1 LTVDSVTMKLILVM
15 LAVSPVLAQD
25 DSFASSFLSGLLDT
39 LDTQVDAK
47 NCPGVCMHAIASLI
61 CSNVL
66 DEVECPNP
74 SMKCCVDEPLGQYLL
89 FMVSWTHVPLVHGLL
104 DPWSLDTL
112 NKNCPGV
119 CMHAIASLICSNVL
133 DEVEC
138 PNPSM
143 KCCVDEPL
151 GNDTLSTTRRPF
163 TTRYTTP
170 DDDEEEPTTPAP
182 DRYKDSVIIAGN
194 IACPG
199 TCVENRLTQY
209 CEAYLTSRDL
219 CVSGRLCCVAKDG
232 YGDRRPS
239 DLVVPSENKKHTNRP
254 SNALTT
260 TTAPS
265 KYKGPTR
272 KCRGDCISGLFAL
285 LCDHVDEDAY
295 CPGEGTC
302 CATDSKGEQTTTR
315 RPPTTPRP
323 TTPAPLPRCP
333 GYCLLNIMAAFCER
347 PAVLVSHTQCK
358 TSGSVCCD
366 NIPPRTTQRPT
377 TTTPSTTPAPADPRP
392 DCPGSCIVSLLSF
405 TCFRNAEMTDV
416 FKCKKAGTQCC
427 APKSKVLEVTGVQR
441 NDTYPL
447 ATPQYEPYTTTPH
460 PTPMILQV
468 TGVKRNDTYPLATP
482 QYEPYTTTPHPTP
495 MILQVT
501 GVQRNDT
508 YPLATPQY
516 EPYTTTPHPTPMI
529 LQVTGVKR
537 NDTYPL
543 ATPQYEPYTTT
554 PHPTPMILQVTG
566 VQRNDTYPLATP
578 QYEPYTT
585 TPHPTPMIL
594 QVTGVKRNDTY
605 PLATPQYE
613 PYTTTP
619 HPTPMILQVTGVQR
633 NDTYPLAT
641 PQYEPY
647 TTTPHPTPMILQVTG
662 VKRND
667 TYPLATPQYEPY
679 TTTPHP
685 TPMILQVTGVQ
696 RNDTYPLATPQY
708 EPYTTT
714 PHPTPMILQ
723 VTGVKRNDTYPLATP
738 QYEPYTTTPHPTP
751 MILQVTGVQRN
762 DTYPLATPQY
772 EPYTT
777 TPHPT
782 PMTCWFHPVLQVT
795 GVQRND
801 TYPLATP
808 QYEPYTT
815 TPHPTPMIL
824 QVTGVKRNDTYPLA
838 TPQYEPYTTTP
849 HPTPMILQV
858 TGVQRNDTYPL
869 ATPQYEPYTTTP
881 HPTPMTC
888 WFHPVLQ
895 VTGVQRNDT
904 YPLAT
909 PQYEPYTT
917 TPHPTPMILQVTG
930 VKRNDTYP
938 LATPQYEPY
947 TTTPHPTPMILQV
960 TGVQRND
967 TYPLATPQYE
977 PYTTTPHPTPMTV
990 PYEPVYGSTIRVPEK
1005 YNKYVC
1011 GVKGSSSRSSR
1022 RLGRVMGGEDGERGE
1037 WCWQVALINSLNQ
1050 YLCGAALIGTQWVLT
1065 AAHCVTNIVRSGDA
1079 IYVRVGDHDLTRKY
1093 GSPGAQ
1099 TLRVATTYIHHNHNS
1114 QTLDND
1120 IALLKLHGK
1129 ADLKEGVCLVC
1140 LPARGV
1146 SHAAGKRCTVT
1157 GYGYMGETGPIPLR
1171 VREAELPIVSDAEC
1185 IRKVNAVTEKIFILP
1200 ASSFCAGGEEG
1211 NDACQ
1216 GDGGGPLVCQDDGF
1230 YELAGLVSWGF
1241 GCGRQDVPGVYVK
1254 VSSFIGWINQIISV
1268 NNL

>member
-1 LTVDSVTMKLILVM
+1 MKLILVM
-15 LAVSPVLAQD
+15 LAVSPVLARAQE

-74 SMKCCVDEPLGQYLL
+74 SMKCCVDEPLG
-89 FMVSWTHVPLVHGLL
+89 
-104 DPWSLDTL
+104 
-112 NKNCPGV
+112 
-119 CMHAIASLICSNVL
+119 
-133 DEVEC
+133 
-138 PNPSM
+138 
-143 KCCVDEPL
+143 
-151 GNDTLSTTRRPF
+151 NDTLSTTRRPF

-170 DDDEEEPTTPAP
+170 AEDEEEPTTPAP
-182 DRYKDSVIIAGN
+182 DRYKDSGN

-239 DLVVPSENKKHTNRP
+239 DLVVPSENKKHTKRP
-254 SNALTT
+254 STALTT

-285 LCDHVDEDAY
+285 LCDHVDEEAY

-302 CATDSKGEQTTTR
+302 CATEPKGEQTTTR

-366 NIPPRTTQRPT
+366 NMPPRTTQRPT

-405 TCFRNAEMTDV
+405 TCFRNAEMTEV

-427 APKSKVLEVTGVQR
+427 APKSKVLEATGVQR

-447 ATPQYEPYTTTPH
+447 ATPQYEPYTTTP
-460 PTPMILQV
+460 Q
-468 TGVKRNDTYPLATP
+468 
-482 QYEPYTTTPHPTP
+482 
-495 MILQVT
+495 
-501 GVQRNDT
+501 
-508 YPLATPQY
+508 
-516 EPYTTTPHPTPMI
+516 
-529 LQVTGVKR
+529 
-537 NDTYPL
+537 
-543 ATPQYEPYTTT
+543 
-554 PHPTPMILQVTG
+554 
-566 VQRNDTYPLATP
+566 
-578 QYEPYTT
+578 
-585 TPHPTPMIL
+585 
-594 QVTGVKRNDTY
+594 
-605 PLATPQYE
+605 
-613 PYTTTP
+613 
-619 HPTPMILQVTGVQR
+619 
-633 NDTYPLAT
+633 
-641 PQYEPY
+641 
-647 TTTPHPTPMILQVTG
+647 
-662 VKRND
+662 
-667 TYPLATPQYEPY
+667 
-679 TTTPHP
+679 
-685 TPMILQVTGVQ
+685 
-696 RNDTYPLATPQY
+696 
-708 EPYTTT
+708 
-714 PHPTPMILQ
+714 
-723 VTGVKRNDTYPLATP
+723 
-738 QYEPYTTTPHPTP
+738 
-751 MILQVTGVQRN
+751 
-762 DTYPLATPQY
+762 
-772 EPYTT
+772 
-777 TPHPT
+777 
-782 PMTCWFHPVLQVT
+782 
-795 GVQRND
+795 
-801 TYPLATP
+801 
-808 QYEPYTT
+808 
-815 TPHPTPMIL
+815 
-824 QVTGVKRNDTYPLA
+824 
-838 TPQYEPYTTTP
+838 
-849 HPTPMILQV
+849 
-858 TGVQRNDTYPL
+858 
-869 ATPQYEPYTTTP
+869 
-881 HPTPMTC
+881 
-888 WFHPVLQ
+888 
-895 VTGVQRNDT
+895 
-904 YPLAT
+904 
-909 PQYEPYTT
+909 
-917 TPHPTPMILQVTG
+917 
-930 VKRNDTYP
+930 
-938 LATPQYEPY
+938 
-947 TTTPHPTPMILQV
+947 
-960 TGVQRND
+960 
-967 TYPLATPQYE
+967 
-977 PYTTTPHPTPMTV
+977 PTPMTV
-990 PYEPVYGSTIRVPEK
+990 PYEPTYGSTIRVPEK

-1011 GVKGSSSRSSR
+1011 GVKGTSSRSSR

-1129 ADLKEGVCLVC
+1129 AELKEGVCLVC

-1171 VREAELPIVSDAEC
+1171 VREAELPVVSDAEC